1 MVSDYFINNLMK
13 FINLEGPTTNQSYF
27 KVSENGNNFKKSED
41 KIYHFTL
48 NEVAESSSVWDDD

>member
-27 KVSENGNNFKKSED
+27 KVWENGNNLKKSED